1 MSYDPGASTPQIAR
15 STARSADNTTGST
28 IAKCLPVKITA
39 SGMDLIDVSL
49 EADID
54 AFAGLTR
61 SSVSNLSTGEIVN
74 SGIIMDTGLSYAA
87 GTRVYVS
94 KSGGVTNLK
103 PDIGVGGF
111 VSGDWVIS
119 LGVIALNDSNPAL
132 KDLIVFIEVK
142 GQL

>member
-15 STARSADNTTGST
+15 STARSADNTTGFM
-28 IAKCLPVKITA
+28 IAKFIPVKITA
-39 SGMDLIDVSL
+39 SGMDLIDVSS

-54 AFAGLTR
+54 AFAGVTR
-61 SSVSNLSTGEIVN
+61 SSVSNLATGEIVN
-74 SGIIMDTGLSYAA
+74 SGIVEDTGLSYAA

-94 KSGGVTNLK
+94 KSGGVTNTK
-103 PDIGVGGF
+103 PDIGVDGF

-119 LGVIALNDSNPAL
+119 LGVVALNDSNPAL
-132 KDLIVFIEVK
+132 KDVIVFIEVK